1 MKPPRFE
8 YFDPQT
14 IEEAV
19 ALLAAHGDDAKVL
32 AGGQSL
38 IPMLNFRLARPQV
51 VVDVNGI
58 AALSYV
64 RERDGA
70 LGVGTLL
77 RQREAEASPVVR
89 ERCPLLAAAIPFVG
103 HAAIRNRGTVGGS
116 VAHADP
122 AAELPV
128 VVTALGGTLVA
139 RGPRGERAIA
149 ARDFFVSYLTTS
161 LTPDE
166 MLVEIRLPAL
176 PAGAGVAFH
185 EVSRRHGDFA
195 IVAVAAAVAL
205 DGDGRC
211 AHAALALGG
220 VGPVPFSAAEE
231 AALMLAARPD
241 EAMVREVARR
251 VAARIEPDADL
262 HASREYRREV
272 GGVLVRRAL
281 TEAIV
286 KARGD
291 RA

>member
-19 ALLAAHGDDAKVL
+19 ALLAAHGEDAKVL

-38 IPMLNFRLARPQV
+38 IPMLNFRVARPQV

-64 RERDGA
+64 RERDGT

-77 RQREAEASPVVR
+77 RQREAEASLVLR

-128 VVTALGGTLVA
+128 VVTALDGTLVV
-139 RGPRGERAIA
+139 RGPGGERAIA

-161 LTPDE
+161 LAPDE
-166 MLVEIRLPAL
+166 MLVEVRLPCL
-176 PAGAGVAFH
+176 PAAAGVAFH
-185 EVSRRHGDFA
+185 EVSRR
-195 IVAVAAAVAL
+195 